1 MEQFVVYT
9 NQSIL
14 YSCTGVS
21 GSVTGVGSDGH
32 SILYNWFIP
41 NHNTKDGISFDIGI
55 VVRSTCVGCTKGPE
69 RGGNGRIILGGAV
82 FDEEVFC
89 TGLLGLVLVC
99 GGVVPSA
106 V

>member
-55 VVRSTCVGCTKGPE
+55 VVRSTCVGCRNSLECGS
-69 RGGNGRIILGGAV
+69 NGRIILGGAAC
-82 FDEEVFC
+82 EVALVRFVGLFGC
-89 TGLLGLVLVC
+89 TACGWVIPSLV
-99 GGVVPSA
+99 
-106 V
+106 

>member
-14 YSCTGVS
+14 YSRTGVS
-21 GSVTGVGSDGH
+21 GSVIGVGSDGH

-55 VVRSTCVGCTKGPE
+55 VVRSTCVGCRNSLECGS
-69 RGGNGRIILGGAV
+69 NGRIILGGAV
-82 FDEEVFC
+82 FDEEAFC
-89 TGLLGLVLVC
+89 TGLLVLVC
-99 GGVVPSA
+99 DRVVPSA